1 MNELEKLTCDNRE
14 NYERY
19 LKRMTNS
26 MKKSTKGIIPYLAKD
41 GKNILDVGCGSGV
54 MLKALE
60 NENEKAKLTGIDLNI
75 EAINKLKLLKHNW
88 QLYHMDFMELK
99 EIKYDTI
106 IFSSILHEIS
116 SYHKDLDKR
125 FTSIPI
131 KEAFDKSNE
140 LLINNGSI
148 ILRDG
153 LLVDDENM
161 NNQLIIS
168 FTNPSDYNIL
178 TRFQHDFKGF
188 NKIDVDNRIYSLGN
202 KQYIVT
208 ERFLKEF
215 LYTYTWGEESFPREV
230 KERFGI
236 LTKDEWISLL
246 EESGFTID
254 YITLACEEYEKYLS
268 KKITIMDLDG
278 NKYNYPFMTIL
289 LRAKKNKTLTKK
301 I

>member
-1 MNELEKLTCDNRE
+1 MNELEKLMNENKD

-19 LKRMTNS
+19 LRRMTYS
-26 MKKSTKGIIPYLAKD
+26 MTKSTKGIIPFLAKD
-41 GKNILDVGCGSGV
+41 GENILDVGCGSGV
-54 MLKALE
+54 MLTALE
-60 NENEKAKLTGIDLNI
+60 NENKKAKLTGIDLNI
-75 EAINKLKLLKHNW
+75 EAINKLKLLNHNW
-88 QLYHMDFMELK
+88 QLYHINFMDLK
-99 EIKYDTI
+99 EKGYDTI

-116 SYHKDLDKR
+116 SYHSDLDKR

-140 LLINNGSI
+140 LLTNNGSI

-153 LLVDDENM
+153 LLVDENNM
-161 NNQLIIS
+161 NNQLMIS
-168 FTNPSDYNIL
+168 FNNPDDYNIL

-188 NKIDVDNRIYSLGN
+188 NKIDVDNRIYTMGSNL
-202 KQYIVT
+202 YIVT

-215 LYTYTWGEESFPREV
+215 LYTYTWGEESYNREV

-246 EESGFTID
+246 EKAGFNID
-254 YITLACEEYEKYLS
+254 YLTLACEEYEKYLS
-268 KKITIMDLDG
+268 KKITIMDLNG

-289 LRAKKNKTLTKK
+289 VKARKSKTLVK
-301 I
+301 